1 MTLLTVL
8 ECMPAT
14 VFQVSVVKA
23 IAVVLLSGMVWPAA
37 LRTRAVGI
45 VATLAGNTEPAPRS
59 ALPTDPSRMFCPVIV
74 PGAMLPPVSERSATL
89 LPFTDPSASFALVTA
104 PSLIFPV
111 FTAPFTML
119 LAVTTFLPRL
129 TA

>member
-1 MTLLTVL
+1 
-8 ECMPAT
+8 
-14 VFQVSVVKA
+14 
-23 IAVVLLSGMVWPAA
+23 
-37 LRTRAVGI
+37 
-45 VATLAGNTEPAPRS
+45 
-59 ALPTDPSRMFCPVIV
+59 
-74 PGAMLPPVSERSATL
+74 MLPPVSERSATL
-89 LPFTDPSASFALVTA
+89 LLFTDLSASFALVTA